1 MVEAIRDFFAK
12 DSANGI
18 VLMIVS
24 VLAIVLANTPGAW
37 LYDGFLELPVEI
49 RFANLEISKS
59 LLQFINDGLMA
70 VFFLLVGLEVKRELM
85 EGALSRRD
93 QAIFPAL
100 AALGGML
107 APALLFLLVNGGD
120 PVARNG
126 WAIPAATD
134 IVFALGVMALL
145 GPRVPTS
152 LKVFLLALAIIDD
165 LGVIVIIALFYTSD
179 LSSMALGIAA
189 IATVALFVLNQRGVG
204 TITPYVL
211 LGVVLWVA
219 VLKSG
224 VHATLA
230 GVLVAFAIP
239 MRRRDG
245 QALLDTMEHSLQ
257 PWVNYMILPLFAFAN
272 AGISLHNV
280 TLTTLSEPLPLGII
294 LGLVVGKPLG
304 IFLICWLT
312 TTLGIARLPE
322 GTNLRQVL
330 AVALLCGIGF
340 TMSIFIASLAFEV
353 IAPTQVDLAK
363 LGILTGSVLAAGLGY
378 WALHKALPAGADIP
392 SKVGSSR

>member
-1 MVEAIRDFFAK
+1 MVETIRNFFEK

-18 VLMIVS
+18 VLMVVS
-24 VLAIVLANTPGAW
+24 VLAIVLANTPGDW
-37 LYDGFLELPVEI
+37 LYDSFLNLPVAVQ
-49 RFANLEISKS
+49 FANLEISKS

-85 EGALSRRD
+85 EGALSSRD

-107 APALLFLLVNGGD
+107 APALLFLLVNNSD
-120 PVARNG
+120 PITRNG

-179 LSSMALGIAA
+179 LSGIALA
-189 IATVALFVLNQRGVG
+189 IAAVASISLFVLNRRGVDNV
-204 TITPYVL
+204 TPYVL
-211 LGVVLWVA
+211 LGIVLWVA

-230 GVLVAFAIP
+230 GVVVAFAIP
-239 MRRRDG
+239 MRDRDG
-245 QALLDTMEHSLQ
+245 EPLLSTMEHGLQ

-272 AGISLHNV
+272 AGISLENV
-280 TLTTLSEPLPLGII
+280 TLSTLADPLPLGII

-312 TTLGIARLPE
+312 TTLGITRLPV
-322 GTNLRQVL
+322 GTNLMQVL
-330 AVALLCGIGF
+330 AVAILCGIGF

-353 IAPTQVDLAK
+353 VAPAQVELAK
-363 LGILTGSVLAAGLGY
+363 LGILTGSVLAASLGY
-378 WALHKALPAGADIP
+378 WALHKALPAYAAAGKA
-392 SKVGSSR
+392 